1 MPGMSVQGDRTT
13 TGLIERICDGHPDR
27 DPEGPLV
34 TMVEGAWAYC
44 AGHADGEHEWRVIE
58 PTSRRDLEEGFANS

>member
-1 MPGMSVQGDRTT
+1 MSEQDDRAT
-13 TGLIERICDGHPDR
+13 TGLIERICDAHRDR

-44 AGHADGEHEWRVIE
+44 AGHSSTEHEWRVIE
-58 PTSRRDLEEGFANS
+58 PTPRQSVEERFAKI

>member
-1 MPGMSVQGDRTT
+1 MSVNEERAK
-13 TGLIERICDGHPDR
+13 TGLIERICVAHRDR

-44 AGHADGEHEWRVIE
+44 AGHADAGHDWRVIE
-58 PTSRRDLEEGFANS
+58 PTPRPTVEEEFASL